1 MYRWFQNR
9 RTVRAE
15 FAVIGN
21 WIENKYL
28 ASQQKEMEQKNLE
41 LLNYEGNPKDTSDEY
56 TDTDFMRKILKCV
69 ANSWRLLIP

>member
-1 MYRWFQNR
+1 MIMKTILLLNLRVLDIPIF
-9 RTVRAE
+9 
-15 FAVIGN
+15 
-21 WIENKYL
+21 IENKYL

-69 ANSWRLLIP
+69 ANS